1 MSTFEC
7 VSGLIASGISII
19 GALLGKNGGVYA
31 FVCIAFIYCVIG
43 LSERIKERGADK

>member
-7 VSGLIASGISII
+7 VVGLITSGISII

-31 FVCIAFIYCVIG
+31 FVCIAFIYCVID
-43 LSERIKERGADK
+43 LSERIKERW